1 MLTQSRQRAM
11 ESPGSAY
18 FEFLLTTQLRHCK
31 RPACGVLRR
40 GAHFLQ
46 SRPLTESFCRTP
58 EGGCVTGSEIITR
71 RRKWKPAEK
80 AALLAEVEAEGGK
93 VVVVARRHGISESL
107 LYNWRS
113 ARKATA
119 PAMFATAAP
128 VDFVPLGI
136 FGPNPNEERQPQ
148 LTPPER
154 ERLQHPR
161 AGKGDAGMIEIALP
175 NGALVCVDALVN
187 EKALSRVLRAMRN
200 AI

>member
-1 MLTQSRQRAM
+1 MS
-11 ESPGSAY
+11 
-18 FEFLLTTQLRHCK
+18 
-31 RPACGVLRR
+31 
-40 GAHFLQ
+40 
-46 SRPLTESFCRTP
+46 
-58 EGGCVTGSEIITR
+58 GSEIITR
-71 RRKWKPAEK
+71 RRKWQATEK

-119 PAMFATAAP
+119 PAMCAVEAP

-136 FGPNPNEERQPQ
+136 FGPDPNGERQPQ
-148 LTPPER
+148 LAPPEP
-154 ERLQHPR
+154 ERPQHPR
-161 AGKGDAGMIEIALP
+161 VGKGDAGMIEIALP
-175 NGALVCVDALVN
+175 DGARVCVDALVN